1 MQKVCLVSLG
11 CKVNQYE
18 IDGILNS
25 LKGKYQTTTELEE
38 ADIYIVNTC
47 AVTQEAEK
55 KSRQIISKIEKLN
68 PEAKI
73 YVCGCAAQNDPDQ
86 FLQKKQVEY
95 VIGTYGKGKL
105 KDNFDKKGNGVCA
118 VPKTYEDDLT
128 ATNVRTRGYIK
139 VQDGCNNYC
148 AYCIIPFLRG
158 RSRSRALESVIAEA
172 NTLAKTCKEIVI
184 TGVNISDYRVNGNL
198 GLNQLMKALG
208 EVPARIRIGS
218 LEVNIINEQLLQTL
232 KEMPNFC
239 PSFHLSLQSGS
250 DKVLWEMNRHYT
262 TKEFLNKV
270 NMIRRYFDNP
280 AITTDLIVGYPTET
294 QKDFENTL
302 WFLKQVQFSG
312 VHYFAYSS
320 RKGTKAGALP
330 QINGTI
336 IKEREEKLKPVVA
349 ELHANYLSKFIGRP
363 LDVLIEEKKSQFFEG
378 FSENYIRC
386 YVDDEDV
393 KIGDISKVMP
403 VSIHQNGLLCKVIV

>member
-1 MQKVCLVSLG
+1 MQKVCLLNLG

-25 LKGKYQTTTELEE
+25 LKGKYETTTELEF

-55 KSRQIISKIEKLN
+55 KSRQIIAKIEKVN
-68 PEAKI
+68 PNGKI
-73 YVCGCAAQNDPDQ
+73 YICGCAAQNDPDQ
-86 FLQKKQVEY
+86 FLTKKQVEY

-105 KDNFDKKGNGVCA
+105 KDNFDKKGSGVVA
-118 VPKTYEDDLT
+118 IPKTYEDDLM

-148 AYCIIPFLRG
+148 AYCLIPFLRG
-158 RSRSRALESVIAEA
+158 RSRSRALESVMAEA
-172 NTLAKTCKEIVI
+172 MQLSKTCKEIVI
-184 TGVNISDYRVNGNL
+184 TGINISDYRINGNL
-198 GLNQLMKALG
+198 GLNQLMKSLG

-262 TKEFLNKV
+262 TKEYLNKV
-270 NMIRRYFDNP
+270 NLVRRYFPNA

-294 QKDFENTL
+294 QKDFDNTL
-302 WFLKQVQFSG
+302 NFIKSVGFSS

-336 IKEREEKLKPVVA
+336 IKEREEKLRPVVEEMSA
-349 ELHANYLSKFIGRP
+349 EYLNQFIAHP
-363 LDVLIEEKKSQFFEG
+363 LDVLVEEQKGMFFEG

-386 YVDDEDV
+386 YIDSEV
-393 KIGDISKVMP
+393 KIGEIVKVMP
-403 VSIHQNGLLCKVIV
+403 VSINKNGLLCKVIA

>member
-1 MQKVCLVSLG
+1 MQKVCLLNLG

-25 LKGKYQTTTELEE
+25 LKGKYQTTTELEP
-38 ADIYIVNTC
+38 ADLYIVNTC

-55 KSRQIISKIEKLN
+55 KSRQILAKIEKLN
-68 PEAKI
+68 PDAKI
-73 YVCGCAAQNDPDQ
+73 YICGCAAQNDPQQ
-86 FLQKKQVEY
+86 FLTKKQVQY

-105 KDNFDKKGNGVCA
+105 KDNFDKTGNGV
-118 VPKTYEDDLT
+118 VSIPKTYEDDLT

-148 AYCIIPFLRG
+148 AYCLIPYLRG
-158 RSRSRALESVIAEA
+158 RSRSRSLESVLAEA
-172 NTLAKTCKEIVI
+172 HQLSKTCKEIVI
-184 TGVNISDYRVNGNL
+184 TGINISDYRINGNL

-208 EVPARIRIGS
+208 EVPARIRLGS

-262 TKEFLNKV
+262 TKEYLNKV
-270 NMIRRYFDNP
+270 NLVRKYFDNP

-294 QKDFENTL
+294 QKDFEYTL
-302 WFLKQVQFSG
+302 AFLKSVGFSS

-336 IKEREEKLKPVVA
+336 IKEREEKLRPVVA
-349 ELHANYLSKFIGRP
+349 EMSAEYLNKFIAHP
-363 LDVLIEEKKSQFFEG
+363 LDVLVEEQKGQFSEG
-378 FSENYIRC
+378 FSQNYIRC
-386 YVDDEDV
+386 YIDGEIKPNQIV
-393 KIGDISKVMP
+393 KVMP
-403 VSIHQNGLLCKVIV
+403 VSIFKNGLLCKVIG

>member
-1 MQKVCLVSLG
+1 MQKVCLLNLG

-25 LKGKYQTTTELEE
+25 LKGKYETTTELEF

-55 KSRQIISKIEKLN
+55 KSRQIIAKIEKVN
-68 PEAKI
+68 PNGKI
-73 YVCGCAAQNDPDQ
+73 YICGCAAQNDPDQ
-86 FLQKKQVEY
+86 FLTKKQVEY

-105 KDNFDKKGNGVCA
+105 KDNFDKKGSGVVA
-118 VPKTYEDDLT
+118 IPKTYEDDLM

-148 AYCIIPFLRG
+148 AYCLIPFLRG
-158 RSRSRALESVIAEA
+158 RSRSRALESVMAEA
-172 NTLAKTCKEIVI
+172 MQLSKTCKEIVI
-184 TGVNISDYRVNGNL
+184 TGINISDYRINGNL
-198 GLNQLMKALG
+198 GLNQLMKSLG

-262 TKEFLNKV
+262 TKEYLNKV
-270 NMIRRYFDNP
+270 NMVRRYFPNA

-294 QKDFENTL
+294 QKDFDNTL
-302 WFLKQVQFSG
+302 NFIKTVGFSS

-336 IKEREEKLKPVVA
+336 IKEREEKLRPVVEEMSA
-349 ELHANYLSKFIGRP
+349 EYLNQFIAHP
-363 LDVLIEEKKSQFFEG
+363 LDVLVEEQKGMFFEG

-386 YVDDEDV
+386 YIDSEV
-393 KIGDISKVMP
+393 KIGEIVKVMP
-403 VSIHQNGLLCKVIV
+403 VSINKNGLLCKVIA

>member
-1 MQKVCLVSLG
+1 MQKVCLLNLG

-25 LKGKYQTTTELEE
+25 LKGKYETTTELEF

-55 KSRQIISKIEKLN
+55 KSRQIIAKIEKVN
-68 PEAKI
+68 PNGKI
-73 YVCGCAAQNDPDQ
+73 YICGCAAQNDPDQ
-86 FLQKKQVEY
+86 FLTKKQVEY

-105 KDNFDKKGNGVCA
+105 KDNFDKKGSGVVA
-118 VPKTYEDDLT
+118 IPKTYEDDLM

-148 AYCIIPFLRG
+148 AYCLIPFLRG
-158 RSRSRALESVIAEA
+158 RSRSRALESVMAEA
-172 NTLAKTCKEIVI
+172 MQLSKTCKEIVI
-184 TGVNISDYRVNGNL
+184 TGINISDYRINGNL
-198 GLNQLMKALG
+198 GLNQLMKSLG

-262 TKEFLNKV
+262 TKEYLNKV
-270 NMIRRYFDNP
+270 NLVRRYFPNA

-294 QKDFENTL
+294 QKDFDNTL
-302 WFLKQVQFSG
+302 NFIKTVGFSS

-336 IKEREEKLKPVVA
+336 IKEREEKLRPVVEEMSA
-349 ELHANYLSKFIGRP
+349 EYLNQFIAHP
-363 LDVLIEEKKSQFFEG
+363 LDVLVEEQKGMFFEG

-386 YVDDEDV
+386 YIDSEV
-393 KIGDISKVMP
+393 KIGEIVKVMP
-403 VSIHQNGLLCKVIV
+403 VSINKNGLLCKVIA

>member
-1 MQKVCLVSLG
+1 MQKVCLLNLG

-25 LKGKYQTTTELEE
+25 LKGKYETTTELSP
-38 ADIYIVNTC
+38 ADLYIVNTC

-55 KSRQIISKIEKLN
+55 KSRQIIAKIEKLN

-73 YVCGCAAQNDPDQ
+73 YICGCAAQNDPQQ
-86 FLQKKQVEY
+86 FLNKKQVEY

-105 KDNFDKKGNGVCA
+105 KDNLDKKGSGV
-118 VPKTYEDDLT
+118 VPVPRAYEDDLM

-148 AYCIIPFLRG
+148 AYCLIPFLRG
-158 RSRSRALESVIAEA
+158 RSRSRELDSVIAEA
-172 NTLAKTCKEIVI
+172 NALSKTCKEIVI
-184 TGVNISDYRVNGNL
+184 TGINISDYRINGNL
-198 GLNQLMKALG
+198 GLKQLMKALG
-208 EVPARIRIGS
+208 EVKARIRIGS
-218 LEVNIINEQLLQTL
+218 LEVNIINEELLQTL

-262 TKEFLNKV
+262 TKEYLNKV
-270 NMIRRYFDNP
+270 NLVRKYFENA

-302 WFLKQVQFSG
+302 NFIKQVGFAS

-330 QINGTI
+330 QLNGTI
-336 IKEREEKLKPVVA
+336 IAEREESLKPVV
-349 ELHANYLSKFIGRP
+349 EEMHMNYLQNFLGHP
-363 LDVLIEEKKSQFFEG
+363 LDVLVEEQKGVFYEG

-386 YVDDEDV
+386 YIDSEV
-393 KIGDISKVMP
+393 KLGEIVKVMP
-403 VSIHQNGLLCKVIV
+403 VSVYQKGLLCKVID

>member
-1 MQKVCLVSLG
+1 MQKVCLLNLG

-25 LKGKYQTTTELEE
+25 LKGKYETTTELEF

-55 KSRQIISKIEKLN
+55 KSRQIIAKIEKVN
-68 PEAKI
+68 PNGKI
-73 YVCGCAAQNDPDQ
+73 YICGCAAQNDPDQ
-86 FLQKKQVEY
+86 FLTKKQVEY

-105 KDNFDKKGNGVCA
+105 KDNFDKKGCGVVA
-118 VPKTYEDDLT
+118 IPKTYEDDLT

-148 AYCIIPFLRG
+148 AYCLIPFVRG
-158 RSRSRALESVIAEA
+158 RSRSRALESVLAEA
-172 NTLAKTCKEIVI
+172 NQLAKTCKEIVI
-184 TGVNISDYRVNGNL
+184 TGINISDYRINGNL

-262 TKEFLNKV
+262 TKEYLNKV
-270 NMIRRYFDNP
+270 NMVRKYFDNA

-294 QKDFENTL
+294 QKDFDNTL
-302 WFLKQVQFSG
+302 NFIKTVGFSS

-330 QINGTI
+330 QINGKI
-336 IKEREEKLKPVVA
+336 IAEREEALRPVV
-349 ELHANYLSKFIGRP
+349 EEMHNNYLQKFLGHP
-363 LDVLIEEKKSQFFEG
+363 LDVLVEEQKGMFFEG

-386 YVDDEDV
+386 YIDSEV
-393 KIGDISKVMP
+393 KIGEIVKVMP
-403 VSIHQNGLLCKVIV
+403 VSINKNGLLCKVIA

>member
-1 MQKVCLVSLG
+1 MQKVCLLNLG

-25 LKGKYQTTTELEE
+25 LKGKYQTTTELEP
-38 ADIYIVNTC
+38 ADLYIVNTC

-55 KSRQIISKIEKLN
+55 KSRQIIAKIEKLN
-68 PEAKI
+68 PDAKI
-73 YVCGCAAQNDPDQ
+73 YICGCAAQNDPDQ
-86 FLQKKQVEY
+86 FLTKKQVQY

-105 KDNFDKKGNGVCA
+105 KDNLDKAGNGV
-118 VPKTYEDDLT
+118 VSIPKTYEDDLT

-148 AYCIIPFLRG
+148 AYCLIPFLRG
-158 RSRSRALESVIAEA
+158 RSRSRSLESVIAEA
-172 NTLAKTCKEIVI
+172 KELSKTCKEIVI
-184 TGVNISDYRVNGNL
+184 TGINISDYRVNGNL

-208 EVPARIRIGS
+208 EVPARIRLGS

-262 TKEFLNKV
+262 TKEYLNKV
-270 NMIRRYFDNP
+270 NLVRKYFDNP

-294 QKDFENTL
+294 AKDFEYTL
-302 WFLKQVQFSG
+302 TFLKMVGFSS

-336 IKEREEKLKPVVA
+336 IKEREEKLKPIVEEMSA
-349 ELHANYLSKFIGRP
+349 EYLNKFIAHP
-363 LDVLIEEKKSQFFEG
+363 LDVLVEEKKGQFYEG
-378 FSENYIRC
+378 FSQNYIRC
-386 YVDDEDV
+386 YIDGEV
-393 KIGDISKVMP
+393 KQGEIVKVMP
-403 VSIHQNGLLCKVIV
+403 VSIFQKGLLCKVIA

>member
-1 MQKVCLVSLG
+1 MQKVCLLNLG

-25 LKGKYQTTTELEE
+25 LKGKYETTTELEP

-55 KSRQIISKIEKLN
+55 KSRQIIAKIEKVN
-68 PEAKI
+68 PNGKI
-73 YVCGCAAQNDPDQ
+73 YICGCAAQNDPEQ
-86 FLQKKQVEY
+86 FLTKKQVEY

-105 KDNFDKKGNGVCA
+105 KDNFDKKGNGVCSI
-118 VPKTYEDDLT
+118 PKTYEDDLM

-148 AYCIIPFLRG
+148 AYCLIPFVRG
-158 RSRSRALESVIAEA
+158 RSRSRALDSILQEA
-172 NTLAKTCKEIVI
+172 HELSKTCPEIVI
-184 TGVNISDYRVNGNL
+184 TGINISDFRVNGNL
-198 GLNQLMKALG
+198 GLVQLMTALS
-208 EVPARIRIGS
+208 EVKSRIRIGS
-218 LEVNIINEQLLQTL
+218 LEVNIINDQLLQTL
-232 KEMPNFC
+232 KDMPNFC

-262 TKEFLNKV
+262 TKEYLNKV
-270 NMIRRYFDNP
+270 NLVRKYFP
-280 AITTDLIVGYPTET
+280 YAAITTDLIVGYPTET
-294 QKDFENTL
+294 QKDFDNTL
-302 WFLKQVQFSG
+302 NYIKQVGFAS

-336 IKEREEKLKPVVA
+336 ISEREKALKPVV
-349 ELHANYLSKFIGRP
+349 EEMHNNYLSKFIGHP
-363 LDVLIEEKKSQFFEG
+363 LDVLVEEEKSGFYEG

-386 YVDDEDV
+386 YIDSPVPLG
-393 KIGDISKVMP
+393 KISKVMA
-403 VSIHQNGLLCKVIV
+403 VSIHKTGLLCKVID

>member
-1 MQKVCLVSLG
+1 MQKVCLLNLG

-25 LKGKYQTTTELEE
+25 LKGKYETTTELSP
-38 ADIYIVNTC
+38 ADLYIVNTC

-55 KSRQIISKIEKLN
+55 KSRQIIAKIEKLN

-73 YVCGCAAQNDPDQ
+73 YICGCAAQNDPQQ
-86 FLQKKQVEY
+86 FLNKKQVEY

-105 KDNFDKKGNGVCA
+105 KDNLDKKGSGV
-118 VPKTYEDDLT
+118 VPVPRAYEDDLM

-148 AYCIIPFLRG
+148 AYCLIPFLRG
-158 RSRSRALESVIAEA
+158 RSRSRELDSVIAEA
-172 NTLAKTCKEIVI
+172 NALSKTCKEIVI
-184 TGVNISDYRVNGNL
+184 TGINISDYRINGNL
-198 GLNQLMKALG
+198 GLKQLMKALG
-208 EVPARIRIGS
+208 EVKARIRIGS
-218 LEVNIINEQLLQTL
+218 LEVNIINEELLQTL

-262 TKEFLNKV
+262 TKEYLNKV
-270 NMIRRYFDNP
+270 NLVRKYFENA

-302 WFLKQVQFSG
+302 NFIKQVGFAS

-336 IKEREEKLKPVVA
+336 ISEREESLKPVV
-349 ELHANYLSKFIGRP
+349 EEMHMNYLQNFLGHP
-363 LDVLIEEKKSQFFEG
+363 LDVLVEEQKGVFYEG

-386 YVDDEDV
+386 YIDSEV
-393 KIGDISKVMP
+393 KLGEIVKVMP
-403 VSIHQNGLLCKVIV
+403 VSVYQKGLLCKVID